1 MKAFIKKITAFT
13 ATFIGVLAF
22 GAVPAMAE
30 ENSGG
35 HIPEADATVIV
46 APDVPP
52 GSTLYLD
59 VEKNEITR
67 VELPSNSRI
76 VVSRGCT
83 ESGAAC
89 WAGGNPGDLQ
99 FSGLGAINGNWPNRY
114 GFYSGTLH
122 ADVGYYALG
131 SNRYVS
137 NISPYTR
144 MEATMTMTGIYVYR
158 Y

>member
-1 MKAFIKKITAFT
+1 MKAFIKKITAFM

-59 VEKNEITR
+59 VEKNEITH
-67 VELPSNSRI
+67 VELSNGSRI
-76 VVSRGCT
+76 AVSRGCNET
-83 ESGAAC
+83 VSAC
-89 WAGGNPGDLQ
+89 WAGGSPGDLL
-99 FSGLGAINGNWPNRY
+99 FSGSGAVNGNWPNRY
-114 GFYSGTLH
+114 DFYAGNLH
-122 ADVGYYALG
+122 ADIGYYAFG
-131 SNRYVS
+131 GNRYVS
-137 NISPYTR
+137 NISPFSYLQADLTV
-144 MEATMTMTGIYVYR
+144 TGIYVYR